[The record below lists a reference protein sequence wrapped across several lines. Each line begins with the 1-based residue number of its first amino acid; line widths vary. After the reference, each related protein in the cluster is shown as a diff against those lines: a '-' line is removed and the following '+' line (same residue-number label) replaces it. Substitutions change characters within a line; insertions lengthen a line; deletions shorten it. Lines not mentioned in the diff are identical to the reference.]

1 MRNPRA
7 AKLLAKGCSPQDG
20 CNLATAPRRLT
31 NEDVGYHGRRS
42 EREASIT
49 GDERDPPTLSI
60 VDNDHPI
67 SCEEQTLHHY
77 QDESEDENPFGFDT
91 GMDVA

>member
-7 AKLLAKGCSPQDG
+7 AKLLEKGYSPQDG

-31 NEDVGYHGRRS
+31 NDDVGYHGRRS

-49 GDERDPPTLSI
+49 GDERDPPSLSI
-60 VDNDHPI
+60 VDNDHPMNHGE
-67 SCEEQTLHHY
+67 SAVHHF
-77 QDESEDENPFGFDT
+77 QDVSEDENPFGFDT
-91 GMDVA
+91 GLDAA